1 MSAKHC
7 SYCGKQLGPN
17 RRVNDGQYFCE
28 ECWPRRGDI
37 KTVIGRKIGPREN
50 PRHRE
55 ALLEDMSAVFSRY
68 RFVNDIHLPMGR
80 DEFLSM
86 IALSAIE
93 SFLKNI
99 KSISPIKPL
108 QNKNGLWNDRPQ
120 DDDDVDNL

>member
-1 MSAKHC
+1 MSEKH
-7 SYCGKQLGPN
+7 S
-17 RRVNDGQYFCE
+17 
-28 ECWPRRGDI
+28 
-37 KTVIGRKIGPREN
+37 VIGRKIGPREN

-55 ALLEDMSAVFSRY
+55 AFLEDMSSVFSRY
-68 RFVNDIHLPMGR
+68 RFVNDINLPMGR

-99 KSISPIKPL
+99 KSISPIKTL

-120 DDDDVDNL
+120 DDDDANNL